1 MMDFGMATCCCEKCD
16 CVEECEFFAQSIK
29 PVVEAVNANYDPADR
44 YIKALE
50 IVVGGYMCDYFEPKK

>member
-1 MMDFGMATCCCEKCD
+1 MINFGMATCICEKCD
-16 CVEECEFFAQSIK
+16 CVEECEFFQQSIK

-50 IVVGGYMCDYFEPKK
+50 IVIGGYMCDYFEPKK